1 MKDSL
6 GMQVGHS
13 SCHVLCDLDPHRP
26 RELYG
31 RVKQQVFE
39 TATVDVLQIKGEEK
53 KRREG
58 GREGG
63 RGGVGQPWGWGVGRE
78 ERREGGREG
87 GRKGGREKVGRFQM
101 SHLSFHTP
109 HNIHKLISNTLEND

>member
-39 TATVDVLQIKGEEK
+39 TATIDVLQIKGEEK

-63 RGGVGQPWGWGVGRE
+63 REGRRGGAAVGMGGRKGGGG
-78 ERREGGREG
+78 EGGREG
-87 GRKGGREKVGRFQM
+87 GREEGREGEGGEIPNVTPLF
-101 SHLSFHTP
+101 SHSTQHPQTNF
-109 HNIHKLISNTLEND
+109 